1 MDVMYTAEATSSG
14 GREGRVRTSDG
25 VIDLPLSMPKELGGL
40 GKPGTTNPEEL
51 FAAGYA
57 ACFEN
62 AMLRAARERKV
73 RPTGTSVTARVGIG
87 RMENG
92 RFSLKVD
99 LAVTLSG
106 IERSRGRGAG
116 HRRARGDLP
125 LLAGDARQHRG
136 LRHGRL
142 GRGHRR
148 ESTMSSPSPP
158 FRLQVPGCRDRGA
171 ARAARAH
178 ALSRPGTG
186 GALGLRDR
194 CRLSAR
200 AGRLLA

>member
-14 GREGRVRTSDG
+14 GREGRVRTADG

-73 RPTGTSVTARVGIG
+73 RLEGSSVTARVGIG

-92 RFSLKVD
+92 RFNLKVD
-99 LAVTLSG
+99 LAVS
-106 IERSRGRGAG
+106 
-116 HRRARGDLP
+116 
-125 LLAGDARQHRG
+125 LAGIS
-136 LRHGRL
+136 
-142 GRGHRR
+142 R
-148 ESTMSSPSPP
+148 EEAEA
-158 FRLQVPGCRDRGA
+158 L
-171 ARAARAH
+171 AH
-178 ALSRPGTG
+178 AAHEEICPYSRATRGNIEVSVSV
-186 GALGLRDR
+186 R
-194 CRLSAR
+194 
-200 AGRLLA
+200 

>member
-14 GREGRVRTSDG
+14 GREGRVRTADG

-73 RPTGTSVTARVGIG
+73 RLEGSSVTARVGIG

-92 RFSLKVD
+92 RFNLKVD
-99 LAVTLSG
+99 LAVS
-106 IERSRGRGAG
+106 
-116 HRRARGDLP
+116 
-125 LLAGDARQHRG
+125 LAGI
-136 LRHGRL
+136 
-142 GRGHRR
+142 
-148 ESTMSSPSPP
+148 S
-158 FRLQVPGCRDRGA
+158 
-171 ARAARAH
+171 RAEAEALAH
-178 ALSRPGTG
+178 AAHEEICPYSRATRGNIEVSVSV
-186 GALGLRDR
+186 R
-194 CRLSAR
+194 
-200 AGRLLA
+200 